1 MLEIRTLGG
10 LSMKQ
15 DGETLPPFDARKVEA
30 LLVYL
35 ACTGREHPRK
45 TAAEFIWHE
54 RTQTQ
59 LMTSLRGAL
68 SSLRKHLGE
77 FAAIAKN

>member
-10 LSMKQ
+10 LSIKQ
-15 DGETLPPFDARKVEA
+15 DGEPITQLKTRKVEA

-35 ACTGREHPRK
+35 ACTGREHPRE

-59 LMTSLRGAL
+59 SMTSLRGAL
-68 SSLRKHLGE
+68 SSLRKHLGG